1 MKGNIGLQHESSFWG
16 HDSISSKGKSHQQ
29 VNTKGKWTKSK
40 GNDVITLGLKQLPI
54 HKRIIGRNSIEPFRK
69 LGPEKEMGR
78 GEKGPVSCRL
88 SSSSS
93 FLKFLLIM
101 IQLTV
106 VYQFASTW
114 GFTSHHPWLWNLA
127 TTATIT
133 TVKIPEISFDFVL
146 NHSSRHLIW
155 SLHKVNSHQLL
166 R

>member
-1 MKGNIGLQHESSFWG
+1 
-16 HDSISSKGKSHQQ
+16 
-29 VNTKGKWTKSK
+29 
-40 GNDVITLGLKQLPI
+40 
-54 HKRIIGRNSIEPFRK
+54 
-69 LGPEKEMGR
+69 MGR

-93 FLKFLLIM
+93 FLKFLFIM

-114 GFTSHHPWLWNLA
+114 GFTSHHPWLWNSA

-146 NHSSRHLIW
+146 NHSSRPLNME
-155 SLHKVNSHQLL
+155 SAQSQQPPATPVSDVNIDMRLTQMDAI
-166 R
+166 RMEFPNY